1 MATPTSDIGALA
13 RNIQPLRAQ
22 VYGPERAMTERAH
35 RLEDSAVE
43 DVGAD
48 RDRRV
53 EPERE
58 DEQRRH
64 QRAAAHAGEAGERPD
79 QEPASES
86 YQVIYGDACGAD
98 HQDAGLCPFVRPKR
112 TGEKCL

>member
-64 QRAAAHAGEAGERPD
+64 QRAAAHAGEADERPD
-79 QEPASES
+79 QEPRERELPGHLRRRLRRRPSGRAGFARAS
-86 YQVIYGDACGAD
+86 V
-98 HQDAGLCPFVRPKR
+98 
-112 TGEKCL
+112 